1 MRQVNLETFLRQV
14 RKTKVDSC
22 HLRKVVDKQIRYTIH
37 ANIIPLLQI
46 KCGTCHCKVPV
57 YFLIF
62 CVELYWDPIPTVIT
76 SSFKGP
82 TVRARWLNY

>member
-46 KCGTCHCKVPV
+46 NCGTCHCKVPV
-57 YFLIF
+57 YSMIVNEKKRLINACIF
-62 CVELYWDPIPTVIT
+62 GKKC
-76 SSFKGP
+76 
-82 TVRARWLNY
+82 

>member
-22 HLRKVVDKQIRYTIH
+22 HLREDVDEQIRYTIH

-46 KCGTCHCKVPV
+46 KCGTCHCKVSV
-57 YFLIF
+57 YLF
-62 CVELYWDPIPTVIT
+62 
-76 SSFKGP
+76 
-82 TVRARWLNY
+82 

>member
-1 MRQVNLETFLRQV
+1 MTSNWFETFLGQV

-46 KCGTCHCKVPV
+46 KCGTCHCKV
-57 YFLIF
+57 
-62 CVELYWDPIPTVIT
+62 
-76 SSFKGP
+76 
-82 TVRARWLNY
+82 

>member
-57 YFLIF
+57 Y
-62 CVELYWDPIPTVIT
+62 
-76 SSFKGP
+76 SFIISISLVYIY
-82 TVRARWLNY
+82 TNNNI

>member
-57 YFLIF
+57 YYFIEIGKILNDFQIA
-62 CVELYWDPIPTVIT
+62 I
-76 SSFKGP
+76 SSHEFPKSFSSK
-82 TVRARWLNY
+82 L

>member
-46 KCGTCHCKVPV
+46 KCGTCHCRVPV
-57 YFLIF
+57 YMYYNRNS
-62 CVELYWDPIPTVIT
+62 EKDD
-76 SSFKGP
+76 S
-82 TVRARWLNY
+82 